1 MRYSA
6 KVSVVILRLK
16 STRFVE
22 FAPKRNKITKRHYM
36 LKNIITHHVL
46 ALWVHSPPPAL
57 QGLQERKLSP
67 VAYCALGRPNNT
79 KVSRLKAR

>member
-1 MRYSA
+1 
-6 KVSVVILRLK
+6 
-16 STRFVE
+16 
-22 FAPKRNKITKRHYM
+22 M